1 MNTTDHINASLCG
14 ASRERM
20 RLIAFVLLQ
29 PLLWIVAPWVMRP
42 AIGDAWCVGLSLAL
56 ETAALV
62 VALRTLP
69 RDAPAPP
76 HPLPVVVPA
85 PNPDNGLVRRLER
98 DLEAQR
104 GVALSGLEGVRASCD
119 TLRRT
124 SEELSRAA
132 LRVSS
137 ETTAVAVTAEDADRR
152 VAALAASSREFVEAI
167 SLIGASAADSA
178 RRGSETRKR
187 IEAASAIIA
196 ELQDA
201 SGTIGSM
208 TTMIAGIANQTN
220 LLALN
225 ATIEAARAGE
235 QGRGFA
241 VVASEVKA
249 LASETARA
257 VATIADMVGR
267 IHAATGKTVST
278 IDAVGVRVS
287 ELNAASVEI
296 SEAVALRIEAAGR
309 MAACIDDTA
318 ANIAFVASTI
328 GTIEAAVDEAVQG
341 ASFLVATAEDICGLE
356 AATRAELNAAQTNPV
371 DRAA

>member
-1 MNTTDHINASLCG
+1 MIMISDGKTRLENTALVG
-14 ASRERM
+14 V
-20 RLIAFVLLQ
+20 RLLAFVLLQ
-29 PLLWIVAPWVMRP
+29 PLLWLVAAWLMRP
-42 AIGDAWCVGLSLAL
+42 LIGDVPGMGLLL
-56 ETAALV
+56 LVEMAALV
-62 VALRTLP
+62 ELLRTLP
-69 RDAPAPP
+69 SDAPAQP
-76 HPLPVVVPA
+76 HHVSVAELAQVPDDGA
-85 PNPDNGLVRRLER
+85 ARGLER

-104 GVALSGLEGVRASCD
+104 GIALSGLDGVRASCD

-124 SEELSRAA
+124 TEELSRAA

-167 SLIGASAADSA
+167 SRIGASAADSA
-178 RRGSETRKR
+178 RRGSQTRDR
-187 IEAASAIIA
+187 IEAASAIMA

-201 SGTIGSM
+201 SLTIGSM

-241 VVASEVKA
+241 VVAGEVKA

-257 VATIADMVGR
+257 VATIAEMVGR

-278 IDAVGVRVS
+278 IDAVGVCVS
-287 ELNAASVEI
+287 ELNAASVDI
-296 SEAVALRIEAAGR
+296 ATAVAERIEAAGL

-318 ANIAFVASTI
+318 ANIAFVAKTI
-328 GTIEAAVDEAVQG
+328 GTIEVAVDEAVQG
-341 ASFLVATAEDICGLE
+341 AGFLVVTADDISGLE
-356 AATRAELNAAQTNPV
+356 AATRAELQSGQTRSR
-371 DRAA
+371 DRVA